1 MHSRDAC
8 TAGESGQHLHA
19 LAAWRCS
26 PFFTDRERS
35 ALALAEA
42 ITLVADTTVPDDVYQ
57 AAAVHFDEIELAHL
71 LWTIVAINIWN
82 WVGVATRMAPNR

>member
-1 MHSRDAC
+1 MATFGQAAQGKLDPVVVALVKIRCCQVNGCAYCLDMHSREAC
-8 TAGESGQHLHA
+8 AAGESEQRLHA

-42 ITLVADTTVPDDVYQ
+42 ITLVADTAVP
-57 AAAVHFDEIELAHL
+57 
-71 LWTIVAINIWN
+71 
-82 WVGVATRMAPNR
+82 R